1 MDAPAQVH
9 DGPEEAC
16 MKNTAPAP
24 TPSTIMDIVGMVIFL
39 VLSIAAAWYGW
50 KLGNQWAPGFW
61 TKIQNYGL
69 SLGNLIQRLHHLHQT
84 FYKRYF
90 HLDYTIIL
98 HHL

>member
-24 TPSTIMDIVGMVIFL
+24 TPSTTMDIVGMVIFL

-69 SLGNLIQRLHHLHQT
+69 SLGKMFGNKPAPTIGQRIGNVFRGKPT
-84 FYKRYF
+84 V
-90 HLDYTIIL
+90 
-98 HHL
+98 